1 MTSESPSSPS
11 PSSGDRF
18 WRGLVAVI
26 RFVVRLLLVLL
37 LAVLLG
43 AGVYFGLPALYR
55 RYVQPIETNLARL
68 DDAQARQEQTDQQLR
83 QRLDDLQRRLEAL
96 ELQNDTQ
103 KQSLDEIQTSL
114 SGLEKTAQSDQEKQ
128 ILTRLGEVESAL
140 QAANANLDQLRND
153 LAGVNQAQAQNSLL
167 VQDLARK
174 AETGSLET
182 ELQLLKAMELLTRS
196 RLSLVENNAGEAEQ
210 DVRAARQLLAD
221 LGGEVPEY
229 QVEALSS
236 IIARLDQALTDL
248 PARPVLA
255 ADNLEIA
262 WQLLRSGLPGEP
274 TPEPTLTPGTPTG
287 TPTPGPAP

>member
-1 MTSESPSSPS
+1 
-11 PSSGDRF
+11 
-18 WRGLVAVI
+18 LVAVI

-114 SGLEKTAQSDQEKQ
+114 SGLEKTAQSAQDENL
-128 ILTRLGEVESAL
+128 LTRLGEVESAL

>member
-1 MTSESPSSPS
+1 
-11 PSSGDRF
+11 
-18 WRGLVAVI
+18 LVAVI